1 MTGESNSHLERAAS
15 TERCLQP
22 WQVEDPL
29 SRNCTRKSE
38 PDRGSAKFSD
48 DVLFF
53 GEWSRA
59 NAKNLI
65 HILCCYEAASGLK
78 INFIKSRLF
87 SIGVARDDVNGVA
100 SSLGCKLF
108 AWKAKSLSES
118 VLLGFQDNQHGF
130 SWVKWKTILLD
141 LDKGGLGVGGL
152 LAKNLR
158 LLVKWNW
165 CFLTEK
171 DALWR
176 AVIQEFYGDDGRF
189 GADSNIPNNL
199 WCAGI
204 PWLIDVFPRLYAL
217 ESFKD
222 LKVNNCWVCENRV
235 WGQGTW
241 AWHFPLR
248 VRALND
254 LSPLIE
260 LIGNTTLSPE
270 ASTNGLGLM
279 KLWHL

>member
-53 GEWSRA
+53 GESSRA

-65 HILCCYEAASGLK
+65 HILHCYEAALSLK
-78 INFIKSRLF
+78 VNFTKSRLF
-87 SIGVARDDVNGVA
+87 GIGVASEDVNGVA
-100 SSLGCKLF
+100 SSLGCAHDEIPFIYLGLSRLF
-108 AWKAKSLSES
+108 KNFMVMME
-118 VLLGFQDNQHGF
+118 VLGLILIFQTVGDIDVPSRSSF
-130 SWVKWKTILLD
+130 ILNVSN
-141 LDKGGLGVGGL
+141 G
-152 LAKNLR
+152 
-158 LLVKWNW
+158 
-165 CFLTEK
+165 
-171 DALWR
+171 
-176 AVIQEFYGDDGRF
+176 
-189 GADSNIPNNL
+189 SNISFWKDL